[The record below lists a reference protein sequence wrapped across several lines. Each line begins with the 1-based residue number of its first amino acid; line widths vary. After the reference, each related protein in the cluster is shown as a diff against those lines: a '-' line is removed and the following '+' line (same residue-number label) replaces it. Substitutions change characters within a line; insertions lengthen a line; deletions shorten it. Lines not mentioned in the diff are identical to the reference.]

1 MDGERLAEVRNRAGL
16 TQAALAEMLGQSQ
29 SHYARYERGVHDPSS
44 ETLKKICLTLD
55 VSPEYLLDM
64 VDSSAIDPFGG
75 APLSEDEATLIS
87 WYRKSTPEGRTVIRA
102 TAKAV
107 AATASPLTN
116 NEGSAEG
123 IA

>member
-1 MDGERLAEVRNRAGL
+1 M
-16 TQAALAEMLGQSQ
+16 
-29 SHYARYERGVHDPSS
+29 HDPSS
-44 ETLKKICLTLD
+44 ETLKRTTPTPTPP
-55 VSPEYLLDM
+55 PELPQ
-64 VDSSAIDPFGG
+64 ATPTPTIDPFGG

>member
-1 MDGERLAEVRNRAGL
+1 M
-16 TQAALAEMLGQSQ
+16 
-29 SHYARYERGVHDPSS
+29 HDPSS

-87 WYRKSTPEGRTVIRA
+87 WYRRSTPEGRTVIQA
-102 TAKAV
+102 TAKAA
-107 AATASPLTN
+107 AATASPLTSRG
-116 NEGSAEG
+116 GSEAG